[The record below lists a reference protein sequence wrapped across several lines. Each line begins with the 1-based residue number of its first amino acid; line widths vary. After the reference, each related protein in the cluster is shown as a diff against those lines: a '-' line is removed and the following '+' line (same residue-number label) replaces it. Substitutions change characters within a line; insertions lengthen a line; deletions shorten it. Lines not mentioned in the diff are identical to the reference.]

1 MRNKVK
7 AFYKTATLL
16 FAVLGLFGLIYCGVI
31 AIKLADVLKYT
42 NWLETGSVAS
52 AAIIGSFSCAACVFG
67 GIYGFINRNNRK
79 KMGGCIAIAVMSIAY
94 FAASCFLCIQD
105 ARIVIVSIAGIIL
118 SCFYILAAY
127 LFKNSAEDDKNKD
140 RLETLSNSE
149 SIKR

>member
-52 AAIIGSFSCAACVFG
+52 AAIIASFSCAACVFG
-67 GIYGFINRNNRK
+67 GISMYPRR
-79 KMGGCIAIAVMSIAY
+79 
-94 FAASCFLCIQD
+94 
-105 ARIVIVSIAGIIL
+105 
-118 SCFYILAAY
+118 
-127 LFKNSAEDDKNKD
+127 KNSYCV
-140 RLETLSNSE
+140 NSRYHSLVFLYLG
-149 SIKR
+149 SIFI